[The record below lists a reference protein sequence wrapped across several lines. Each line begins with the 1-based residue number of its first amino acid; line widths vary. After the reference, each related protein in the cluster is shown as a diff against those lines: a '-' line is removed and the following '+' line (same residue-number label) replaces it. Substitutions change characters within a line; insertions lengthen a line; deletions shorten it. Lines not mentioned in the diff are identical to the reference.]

1 MEVDKQNLTEEIKE
15 GPPEREKVKLKKKNV
30 RGHRGEH
37 FLEEKVISGIYSP
50 ECPFR
55 NRTTKALWV
64 RNALVFGSF
73 RKDSLIEWWH

>member
-15 GPPEREKVKLKKKNV
+15 GPSERKKVKKKNV
-30 RGHRGEH
+30 WGHRGEL

-55 NRTTKALWV
+55 NRYKKALWV
-64 RNALVFGSF
+64 KNALVFGSF
-73 RKDSLIEWWH
+73 RKDSLVEWWH